1 MSEETS
7 KQTADPEI
15 DQAEIDREIA
25 ELLGGSTSSDDASDS
40 QDAAEAPKPAATA
53 PAPAAAEK
61 PKPELKASPTMPSS
75 FRLNMPSA
83 GDSAPPPSDASYFS
97 RHPFLTTIT
106 ILGFIAGVITIFA
119 VSLKVGLLVIGGAVA
134 FHILGLLV
142 LAFRKHPILMTLA
155 LIALA
160 IAAYFAI
167 PVSRCCDGTWS
178 FSEGSGTCSHH
189 GGMSKNGCDLDKK

>member
-1 MSEETS
+1 MSEEMQ

-40 QDAAEAPKPAATA
+40 RDAAEEVKPPVAA

-83 GDSAPPPSDASYFS
+83 GDSAPPPAEGSYFS

-134 FHILGLLV
+134 FHILGLLL

-155 LIALA
+155 VIALA

>member
-1 MSEETS
+1 MSEEMQ
-7 KQTADPEI
+7 KQNADPEI

-25 ELLGGSTSSDDASDS
+25 ELLGGSSSSDES
-40 QDAAEAPKPAATA
+40 AENQNTPKAPKQPAA
-53 PAPAAAEK
+53 APAAAEK

-106 ILGFIAGVITIFA
+106 ILGFIAGIITIFA

-155 LIALA
+155 VIALA

-189 GGMSKNGCDLDKK
+189 GGMSKNGCDLK

>member
-1 MSEETS
+1 MSEEMQ

-25 ELLGGSTSSDDASDS
+25 ELLGESSKSDDSDES
-40 QDAAEAPKPAATA
+40 QDSVQASKQPASA

-83 GDSAPPPSDASYFS
+83 GDSAPPPSDASYFR
-97 RHPFLTTIT
+97 RHPFLTMIT
-106 ILGFIAGVITIFA
+106 ILGFIAGIITIFA

-134 FHILGLLV
+134 FHILGLLL
-142 LAFRKHPILMTLA
+142 LAFKRHPILMTLA
-155 LIALA
+155 VIALA

-189 GGMSKNGCDLDKK
+189 GGMSKNGCDLDK

>member
-1 MSEETS
+1 MTEEMQ

-25 ELLGGSTSSDDASDS
+25 ELLGGSTSSDEASDS
-40 QDAAEAPKPAATA
+40 QDAPKAPKQPT
-53 PAPAAAEK
+53 PAAAEK

-119 VSLKVGLLVIGGAVA
+119 VSLKVGLIVIGGAVA

-155 LIALA
+155 VIALA

-178 FSEGSGTCSHH
+178 FSEGSGTCSYH

>member
-1 MSEETS
+1 MRAADVPGLRTHNMSEEMQ

-25 ELLGGSTSSDDASDS
+25 ELLGESSKSDDSDES
-40 QDAAEAPKPAATA
+40 QDSVQASKQPASA

-83 GDSAPPPSDASYFS
+83 GDSAPPPSDATYFR

-106 ILGFIAGVITIFA
+106 ILGFIAGIITIFA
-119 VSLKVGLLVIGGAVA
+119 VSLKVGLLVIGIVVIGVTFLVNA
-134 FHILGLLV
+134 LQKYLL
-142 LAFRKHPILMTLA
+142 R
-155 LIALA
+155 
-160 IAAYFAI
+160 
-167 PVSRCCDGTWS
+167 W
-178 FSEGSGTCSHH
+178 
-189 GGMSKNGCDLDKK
+189 KK